1 MQRNRTIM
9 ALLVANAVL
18 LAAIAWVERDRFL
31 PAATAA
37 GSTDG
42 TDSGKGVANVA
53 ARQRQMT
60 IERLDAI
67 EARLGALDRLLREGT
82 LRVEISRE
90 EAAR

>member
-1 MQRNRTIM
+1 MQCNRTVK
-9 ALLVANAVL
+9 ALLAANAVL
-18 LAAIAWVERDRFL
+18 LGAIAWIERDRLL

-53 ARQRQMT
+53 ARQRQTM

-67 EARLGALDRLLREGT
+67 EARLGGLDRLLRDGT
-82 LRVEISRE
+82 LRVEIASE